1 MRAEK
6 SRLNRI
12 IKTCLIAT
20 ACVSMNVS
28 AGEATVWSDSSG
40 DVIKDGAGDCL
51 RTIWWQKGSVCGNE
65 NPDKHTHAAT
75 GTQSAMEHSHEDGSK
90 AHQHKPANVAPAA
103 AAATAATAPV
113 EKAAPAP
120 VAKAAPVMVPFSVS
134 SAAAFKTSGSDLSD
148 EGKAEIKA
156 FAEKLEGRDITSITV
171 EGYTDST
178 GSAEYNQRLSEQRV
192 ASVKDEMVKNGI
204 DASII
209 TVIGHGENDP
219 IADNETS
226 EGRAKNRRVVVSV
239 EANN

>member
-1 MRAEK
+1 MRVEK
-6 SRLNRI
+6 SKLSW
-12 IKTCLIAT
+12 IKNTCVIAT
-20 ACVSMNVS
+20 TCVSMNVV

-51 RTIWWQKGSVCGNE
+51 RTIWWQKGSTCGNE

-75 GTQSAMEHSHEDGSK
+75 ATTSAMEHTHESGSK
-90 AHQHKPANVAPAA
+90 AHQHEQAKAAPMATSAA
-103 AAATAATAPV
+103 APV
-113 EKAAPAP
+113 EKAAPVPA
-120 VAKAAPVMVPFSVS
+120 AKAAPLLVPFGVS
-134 SAAAFKTSGSDLSD
+134 SAAAFQSSGSDLSD
-148 EGKAEIKA
+148 EGKDEVKA
-156 FAEKLEGRDITSITV
+156 FAEKLEGHDVTKITV
-171 EGYTDST
+171 EGYTDSR
-178 GSAEYNQRLSEQRV
+178 GSAEYNQYLSEKRV
-192 ASVKDEMVKNGI
+192 DSVKEEMIKNGI